1 MRNVPIVFSLAW
13 RGSILAASFRF
24 ARQRG
29 ERTASS
35 QEYHDYVLELL
46 AGVEG
51 VRTRKMMGE
60 YIVYLDDV
68 VVGGIYDDELLLKPF
83 ECLDALF
90 PDAQRRLPY
99 EGSKTMM
106 VVVDSE
112 DPSFLTDVFETL
124 RGR

>member
-1 MRNVPIVFSLAW
+1 M
-13 RGSILAASFRF
+13 
-24 ARQRG
+24 
-29 ERTASS
+29 ASS

-46 AGVEG
+46 AGVDG
-51 VRTRKMMGE
+51 IRTRKMMGE
-60 YIVYLDDV
+60 YIIYLDDV

-83 ECLDALF
+83 ECLDSLF

-112 DPSFLTDVFETL
+112 DPAFLADVFESL